1 MHSNTL
7 SYVQQFLY
15 RFCSSSSLW
24 AAVVWAWHWLWH
36 ILASTSD
43 VAQLGVSPAKVK
55 RSIPNKSITAK
66 SELWSS
72 FFLFWAR
79 TQATQLVFWS
89 I

>member
-66 SELWSS
+66 SEL
-72 FFLFWAR
+72 
-79 TQATQLVFWS
+79 
-89 I
+89 